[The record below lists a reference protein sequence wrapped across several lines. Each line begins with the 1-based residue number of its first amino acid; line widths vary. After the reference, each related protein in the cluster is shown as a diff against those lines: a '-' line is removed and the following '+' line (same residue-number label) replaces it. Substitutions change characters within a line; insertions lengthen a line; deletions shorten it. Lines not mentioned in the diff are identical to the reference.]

1 MPRGKGVQPGFRA
14 LVRWP
19 AWALAV
25 LAFASAFT
33 TLGPGLMH
41 GLRWALFLGSILFA
55 GLSMG
60 EGRRVPFFLYGVLA
74 LLVNPI
80 VPFQLSSETWR
91 IVFAAG
97 GIWLI
102 ADNLKGGD

>member
-1 MPRGKGVQPGFRA
+1 MARSRSGASDFRT

-19 AWALAV
+19 AWGLAL

-33 TLGPGLMH
+33 SLGPGLMH
-41 GLRWALFLGSILFA
+41 GLRWALFIGSILFA

-80 VPFQLSSETWR
+80 VPFQFSPEIWRLSL
-91 IVFAAG
+91 AAG
-97 GIWLI
+97 AIWLV
-102 ADNLKGGD
+102 ADNLKSSD

>member
-1 MPRGKGVQPGFRA
+1 MARVKRGGTDFRA

-19 AWALAV
+19 AWGLAL

-41 GLRWALFLGSILFA
+41 GLRWTLFIGSILFA

-60 EGRRVPFFLYGVLA
+60 EGRRVPFFFYGVLA

-80 VPFQLSSETWR
+80 VPFRLAPEIWR
-91 IVFAAG
+91 FVLAAG
-97 GIWLI
+97 AIWLV
-102 ADNLKGGD
+102 ADNLKSGD

>member
-1 MPRGKGVQPGFRA
+1 MPRAKGGGADFRT

-19 AWALAV
+19 AWGLAV

-80 VPFQLSSETWR
+80 MPFQLSSEMWR

-102 ADNLKGGD
+102 ADHLKAGD

>member
-1 MPRGKGVQPGFRA
+1 MARSRAAGSDFRA

-19 AWALAV
+19 AWGLAL

-41 GLRWALFLGSILFA
+41 GLRWALFIGSILLA

-80 VPFQLSSETWR
+80 VPFQLAPEIWR
-91 IVFAAG
+91 FALAAG
-97 GIWLI
+97 AIWLV
-102 ADNLKGGD
+102 ADNLKSGD